1 MILSIVWVYV
11 CNQDASRQELDSS
24 EMTHCRWVYACLD
37 LDIRIVL
44 WCWWVTDP
52 DFNLAGNAVG
62 GESNLS
68 LSLQG
73 RTFLYIYHLELISAL
88 ALLSVSQGLS
98 ACSPSVLKQL
108 LHSPNSRTMAQQQ
121 QIRYGPVHQVRWDN
135 RNEACS
141 NCFFVNPIVLYNKH
155 RICHL
160 SFALVPMCSTLL
172 QLYVSCLL
180 YFVNK
185 LFSIASTKRYTSMG
199 HTPRSIM
206 SFFHITSA

>member
-108 LHSPNSRTMAQQQ
+108 LHSPNSRTMVQQQ

-206 SFFHITSA
+206 SCFHITSA

>member
-121 QIRYGPVHQVRWDN
+121 QIRYGPDLCTKLDEIIGTRHVL
-135 RNEACS
+135 
-141 NCFFVNPIVLYNKH
+141 IVF
-155 RICHL
+155 L
-160 SFALVPMCSTLL
+160 SI
-172 QLYVSCLL
+172 Q
-180 YFVNK
+180 
-185 LFSIASTKRYTSMG
+185 
-199 HTPRSIM
+199 
-206 SFFHITSA
+206 

>member
-24 EMTHCRWVYACLD
+24 EMTHCRWVYACLG

-206 SFFHITSA
+206 SCFHITSA

>member
-121 QIRYGPVHQVRWDN
+121 QIRYEPVHQVRWDN

-206 SFFHITSA
+206 SCFHITSA

>member
-73 RTFLYIYHLELISAL
+73 RTCLYIYHLELISAL

-180 YFVNK
+180 YFVSK

-206 SFFHITSA
+206 SCFHITSA

>member
-52 DFNLAGNAVG
+52 DFNLAGNTVG

-88 ALLSVSQGLS
+88 ALLSVSQGLL

-206 SFFHITSA
+206 SCFHITSA

>member
-1 MILSIVWVYV
+1 MRRSTV
-11 CNQDASRQELDSS
+11 CFFNLWFYPLYECMFAIKTPPDKELDSS

-37 LDIRIVL
+37 LDITIVL

-68 LSLQG
+68 LHLQG

-121 QIRYGPVHQVRWDN
+121 QIRYGPVHHVRWDN

-141 NCFFVNPIVLYNKH
+141 NCFFYTINTEFATCFLLLCRCAALYYSYMWVV
-155 RICHL
+155 CFTL
-160 SFALVPMCSTLL
+160 STS
-172 QLYVSCLL
+172 
-180 YFVNK
+180 YF
-185 LFSIASTKRYTSMG
+185 L
-199 HTPRSIM
+199 
-206 SFFHITSA
+206 